1 MSSEKYGITGYGAY
15 GPRLRI
21 KAEEIAKVW
30 GGSAEQIKE
39 GLLVD
44 EKSVPEIDEDTI
56 TISTEA
62 GRNALARAQI
72 DKKKIGALFVGSES
86 HPAAAIE
93 SMFSFTSD
101 TPDFWRREGEDFPRH
116 GSRFTGEPAYF
127 KHIVS
132 ASKGLME

>member
-86 HPAAAIE
+86 HPYAVKPSGTVVAEALGLN
-93 SMFSFTSD
+93 TSLLVAD
-101 TPDFWRREGEDFPRH
+101 LEF
-116 GSRFTGEPAYF
+116 AC
-127 KHIVS
+127 K
-132 ASKGLME
+132 A